1 MNEESLQDLNETQ
14 RQALLDLLTL
24 AMYADGHLTSA
35 EDARV
40 AELLGTMGLTD
51 ETERQEWLDAS
62 VTRVRPYT
70 ESHERAL
77 QHAETLAAAFQD
89 RKLQS
94 RVYHLLEELITSDRH
109 ISEFEGQF
117 LETIRQ
123 KFQM

>member
-1 MNEESLQDLNETQ
+1 MNEVSLQDLNETQ

-40 AELLGTMGLTD
+40 AELLGAMGLTD

-77 QHAETLAAAFQD
+77 QHAEALATAFQD

-94 RVYHLLEELITSDRH
+94 RVYHLLEELITSDTH
-109 ISEFEGQF
+109 ISEYEGRF
-117 LETIRQ
+117 IETIRQ